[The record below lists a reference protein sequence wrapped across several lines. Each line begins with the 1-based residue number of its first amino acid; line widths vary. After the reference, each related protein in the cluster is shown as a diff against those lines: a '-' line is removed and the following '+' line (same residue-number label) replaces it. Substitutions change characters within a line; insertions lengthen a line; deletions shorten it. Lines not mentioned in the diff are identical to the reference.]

1 MSLNLC
7 KSASSRDANW
17 PLASLGYLSLVNFT
31 SPGWSHNTLL
41 LDNVLILGAVLFKIW
56 QSFAALESPP
66 CILAIHI
73 GHVIAATY
81 HSGISSLF
89 ARYFP
94 FTHFLSL
101 SLCLAARGLRVFGV
115 SRLGLVLLVQ
125 RRHHAPEWGVYCLH
139 RQSSA
144 RPSSS
149 SERPKVEP
157 PLGLKSVY
165 VQSVSEASVYI
176 LSASDTQTGLV
187 WRLSLQ
193 MHFSPTL

>member
-7 KSASSRDANW
+7 KSASSRDANC

-41 LDNVLILGAVLFKIW
+41 LDNVLMFGVDLFKIW

-115 SRLGLVLLVQ
+115 SRLGLVLLVRH
-125 RRHHAPEWGVYCLH
+125 RRHQQNVVLEDVLSAP
-139 RQSSA
+139 SIA
-144 RPSSS
+144 RPGSS
-149 SERPKVEP
+149 SERSKVE
-157 PLGLKSVY
+157 
-165 VQSVSEASVYI
+165 EAAGSRICVR
-176 LSASDTQTGLV
+176 TECT
-187 WRLSLQ
+187 
-193 MHFSPTL
+193 

>member
-7 KSASSRDANW
+7 KSASSRDANC

-41 LDNVLILGAVLFKIW
+41 LDNVLMFGVDLFKIW

-101 SLCLAARGLRVFGV
+101 SLCLAAKGITRVWGFKVRFSFV
-115 SRLGLVLLVQ
+115 SSTLAPRTRMGCVLFAPAKQ
-125 RRHHAPEWGVYCLH
+125 RKTKF
-139 RQSSA
+139 Q
-144 RPSSS
+144 
-149 SERPKVEP
+149 
-157 PLGLKSVY
+157 
-165 VQSVSEASVYI
+165 
-176 LSASDTQTGLV
+176 
-187 WRLSLQ
+187 
-193 MHFSPTL
+193 F